1 MTTLTFE
8 TFNTIEHM
16 PLRVYNRVVYLNNI
30 LSDFGRDAVKRYI
43 EMFSESE
50 RQQMFIM
57 QAYVKAKG
65 ADAARKFA
73 TKDLKVAYDASADV

>member
-16 PLRVYNRVVYLNNI
+16 PLRVYNRVVFLNNI

-43 EMFSESE
+43 EMFNEGE
-50 RQQMFIM
+50 RQQMFLM
-57 QAYVKAKG
+57 QAFIKAKG
-65 ADAARKFA
+65 VEAAKKFA
-73 TKDLKVAYDASADV
+73 TKDLRIAYDASEE